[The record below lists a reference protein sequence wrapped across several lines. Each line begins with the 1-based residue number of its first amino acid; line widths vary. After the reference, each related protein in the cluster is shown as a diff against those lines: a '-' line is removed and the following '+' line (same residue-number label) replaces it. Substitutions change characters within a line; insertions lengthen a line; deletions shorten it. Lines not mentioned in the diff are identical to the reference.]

1 MGSNNFG
8 VWKYLLVLSPEDVA
22 EQRAPGLKLVNMG
35 QVILKDE
42 ESVGIMRQ
50 TQFSKEPQMYTI
62 PCPEGYERY
71 LTNSPLA
78 PVFFA
83 KRPELA
89 ENSWRKEDQDA
100 D

>member
-1 MGSNNFG
+1 MSSNNFG
-8 VWKYLLVLSPEDVA
+8 VWKFLLVLTPEDVA
-22 EQRAPGLKLVNMG
+22 EQRQPTQKLVNMG
-35 QVILKDE
+35 QIILKDQE
-42 ESVGIMRQ
+42 PVGIMRQ

-89 ENSWRKEDQDA
+89 VNTWRREDQDA